1 MGAHEST
8 RRAEPGSERRPR
20 SDAGTGERSPSERQ
34 ERKKKVLT
42 QGTSSMAQSIA
53 DAIVLKQG
61 GVFLVTEQ
69 GGTIPLHGEHGFGL
83 YYHDCRFLNGY
94 TVELDDTRPEVLAS
108 TAEADHA
115 GVFQLANP
123 RILMREGHIMSE
135 HDVGLRWERA
145 IDGDATAVYENI
157 TVHNYARS
165 AVDLEVKL
173 TFRAEFEDVYA
184 VRGLMPE
191 ALGKHHAP
199 TANDDELRFSYDGAD
214 GLQRAVTIR
223 WGCRPDAIDGT
234 SALFRVRLPPGHSQ
248 PISLVIS
255 LSESSGAAPAHRRA
269 PSCSGADVAAA
280 KRRGEEH
287 LAAQA
292 QERAHV
298 ETDSLLVNRVLAR
311 SFTDLLLLRTPLDH
325 DTFFA
330 AGVPWYTALFGRDS
344 LITALEVLPYQQT
357 VAVDTLRLLARFQ
370 ARERDPWRDEQPGK
384 ILHELRVGE
393 LARVG
398 EIPQT
403 PYYGSVDTT
412 ALFLI
417 LVARH
422 AAWTGR
428 LDVFHELRQ
437 NVDAALGW
445 LSSPEAHPEIN
456 GYLAYDS
463 TSKSGLV
470 NQGWKDS
477 GDAIVNEEG
486 QIASPPIALVEVQA
500 YVYLAKS
507 GLADLFERA
516 GEAETA
522 ARLRREAADLKERF
536 ERDFWLPERGVYA
549 LALVDGG
556 RRAAVC
562 SSNAGHALWAGI
574 ADPSRARTC
583 AERLLS
589 ESMYS
594 GWGIR
599 TLAADEKAYNPM
611 SYHRGTVWPH
621 DNALIVAGLRRYG
634 LDREA
639 RTVFGGIVRAAMHY
653 GMYRLPELFCGF
665 PRGEHG
671 APVRYPVACHPQA
684 WAAGAVP
691 YMLASLLGLEPEG
704 FERRLRVVRP
714 VLPRLVR
721 RATLRGL
728 AVADGRVDLEFR
740 RKRGDAVEVDV
751 LRVEGDVDVVVEER

>member
-1 MGAHEST
+1 MA
-8 RRAEPGSERRPR
+8 
-20 SDAGTGERSPSERQ
+20 ERSPGERQ
-34 ERKKKVLT
+34 ERKERVLT

-61 GVFLVTEQ
+61 GVFLLTEQ
-69 GGTIPLHGEHGFGL
+69 SGAIPLRGAHGFGL

-94 TVELDDTRPEVLAS
+94 TIELDGARPEALAA
-108 TAEADHA
+108 TAEAGHT

-123 RILMREGHIMSE
+123 RTRMRDGHIMSQHE
-135 HDVGLRWERA
+135 VGLRWERV
-145 IDGDATAVYENI
+145 IDGDATAVYEDI
-157 TVHNYARS
+157 TVHNHARS
-165 AVDLEVKL
+165 AVDLEL
-173 TFRAEFEDVYA
+173 TFTFRAEFEDVYA
-184 VRGLMPE
+184 VRGLLPE
-191 ALGKHHAP
+191 ALGELRAP
-199 TANDDELRFSYDGAD
+199 TWDAGELRFTYDGAD
-214 GLQRAVTIR
+214 DLQRAVTIR
-223 WGCRPDAIDGT
+223 WGLRPDATDGT
-234 SALFRVRLPPGHSQ
+234 SARFRVRLPPGGSQ
-248 PISLVIS
+248 QIPLVIT
-255 LSESSGAAPAHRRA
+255 LSESSGAAPAAERA
-269 PSCSGADVAAA
+269 PASSGVDVAAV
-280 KRRGEEH
+280 KRRVDERI
-287 LAAQA
+287 AAQA
-292 QERAHV
+292 AEQASV
-298 ETDSLLVNRVLAR
+298 ETDSLLVNRVLSR
-311 SFTDLLLLRTPLDH
+311 SFDDLRVLRTPLDH
-325 DTFFA
+325 DVFFA
-330 AGVPWYTALFGRDS
+330 AGVPWFTTLFGRDS
-344 LITALEVLPYQQT
+344 LITALEVLPYRRA
-357 VAVDTLRLLARFQ
+357 VAVDTLRLLAQFQ

-403 PYYGSVDTT
+403 PYYGTVDAT

-417 LVARH
+417 LLARH
-422 AAWTGR
+422 AAWAGR
-428 LDVFHELRQ
+428 LDVFRELRG
-437 NVDAALGW
+437 NVDAALAW
-445 LSSPEAHPEIN
+445 LSSPDAHPDID

-463 TSKSGLV
+463 TSTSGLV

-477 GDAIVNEEG
+477 GDAIVDEEG
-486 QIASPPIALVEVQA
+486 RIAAPPIALVEVQA

-507 GLADLFERA
+507 GIADLFERA
-516 GEAETA
+516 GEPETA
-522 ARLRREAADLKERF
+522 ARLRREAADLQQRF
-536 ERDFWLPERGVYA
+536 ERDFWLPERGIYA
-549 LALVDGG
+549 LALMDGG

-574 ADPSRARTC
+574 AEPSRARRC
-583 AERLLS
+583 AERLMS

-639 RTVFGGIVRAAMHY
+639 RTVFGGIVSAAMRYRMH
-653 GMYRLPELFCGF
+653 RLPELFCGF
-665 PRGEHG
+665 PRAEHG

-704 FERRLRVVRP
+704 FDRRLRVVRP
-714 VLPRLVR
+714 ILPRLVR
-721 RATLRGL
+721 RATVRGL

-740 RKRGDAVEVDV
+740 RRRGGAVDVDV

>member
-1 MGAHEST
+1 MA
-8 RRAEPGSERRPR
+8 
-20 SDAGTGERSPSERQ
+20 ERSPGERQ
-34 ERKKKVLT
+34 ERKERVLT
-42 QGTSSMAQSIA
+42 QGTSSMAESIA
-53 DAIVLKQG
+53 DAVVLKQG

-69 GGTIPLHGEHGFGL
+69 GGAIPLRGGHGFGL

-94 TVELDDTRPEVLAS
+94 TVELDGARPESLAS
-108 TAEADHA
+108 TSEAGHA
-115 GVFQLANP
+115 GVFRLANP
-123 RILMREGHIMSE
+123 RIAMRDGHIVAQ
-135 HDVGLRWERA
+135 HDVGIRWERV
-145 IDGDATAVYENI
+145 IDGDATAVYEDI
-157 TVHNYARS
+157 TVHNYAREE
-165 AVDLEVKL
+165 VDLEVKL

-184 VRGLMPE
+184 VRGLLPE
-191 ALGKHHAP
+191 ALGELHAP
-199 TANDDELRFSYDGAD
+199 AWSADELRFSYDGAD
-214 GLQRAVTIR
+214 GRQRAVTIR
-223 WGCRPDAIDGT
+223 WGLRPDAIDGT
-234 SALFRVRLPPGHSQ
+234 SALFRVQLPPGSRRQ
-248 PISLVIS
+248 IPLVIT
-255 LSESSGAAPAHRRA
+255 LSESSGAAPAHRQA
-269 PSCSGADVAAA
+269 ASCSAADVAAA
-280 KRRGEEH
+280 KRRGEER
-287 LAAQA
+287 LAAQEA
-292 QERAHV
+292 EQARV
-298 ETDSLLVNRVLAR
+298 ETDSLLVNRVLSR
-311 SFTDLLLLRTPLDH
+311 SFADLRLLRTPLEH
-325 DTFFA
+325 DVFFA
-330 AGVPWYTALFGRDS
+330 AGVPWYTTLFGRDS
-344 LITALEVLPYQQT
+344 LITALEVLPYRRT

-403 PYYGSVDTT
+403 PYYGSVDAT

-417 LVARH
+417 LLARH
-422 AAWTGR
+422 ASWAGR
-428 LDVFHELRQ
+428 LDIFRELRE

-445 LSSPEAHPEIN
+445 LSSPEAHPEID

-463 TSKSGLV
+463 TSTSGLV

-477 GDAIVNEEG
+477 GDAIVDEEG
-486 QIASPPIALVEVQA
+486 RIARPPIALVEVQA

-507 GLADLFERA
+507 GIADLFERA
-516 GEAETA
+516 GEPETA

-536 ERDFWLPERGVYA
+536 DRDFWLPERGVYA

-574 ADPSRARTC
+574 AEPSRAKTC
-583 AERLLS
+583 AERLMS

-639 RTVFGGIVRAAMHY
+639 RCVFGGVLRAAMNFR
-653 GMYRLPELFCGF
+653 MYRLPELFCGF
-665 PRGEHG
+665 PRTEHG

-691 YMLASLLGLEPEG
+691 YMLASLLGLEPDG

-721 RATLRGL
+721 RATVRGL
-728 AVADGRVDLEFR
+728 AVGDGRVDLEFR
-740 RKRGDAVEVDV
+740 RTQGNAVAVDV
-751 LRVEGDVDVVVEER
+751 LRVEGDVDVAVEER